1 MFVYIPA
8 RDFFRATAPA
18 TFVQRDKKIV
28 LPTIMVDLWLFPTS
42 NVLINTFLRSMVVIA
57 IMILGFGTSWYAAYW
72 GAVVHDAV
80 SLVLVRS
87 YV

>member
-8 RDFFRATAPA
+8 RDFFRATAP
-18 TFVQRDKKIV
+18 TMLVQMGKKIV

-42 NVLINTFLRSMVVIA
+42 NVLINTFLRSLVVIA
-57 IMILGFGTSWYAAYW
+57 VMILGFGTSWYAAYW